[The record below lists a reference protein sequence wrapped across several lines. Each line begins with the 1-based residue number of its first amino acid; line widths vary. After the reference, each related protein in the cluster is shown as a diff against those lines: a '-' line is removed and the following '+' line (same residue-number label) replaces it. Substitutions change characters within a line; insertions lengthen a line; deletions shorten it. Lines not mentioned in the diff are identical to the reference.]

1 MQGPL
6 SIRALIAVIAWPLVV
21 FEAWMALGTI
31 VVLDPLLVS
40 LLTAMISVGGYP
52 FIGNTALVGFL
63 LSPVGLTT
71 LLAAVGATI
80 FLMAVEFGGV
90 SLIAWEGLHGR
101 RLGLMPLWRR
111 LLARLPALLALTA
124 IILGVI
130 ALLVAPVV
138 VAAFA
143 AQAYWLSGGDIYFYL
158 VTRPPEFWYALATI
172 GLVGLAMTLMAFWL
186 LLRWC
191 LSVSICVLE
200 PVSAIAAL
208 RLSADATRG
217 RKRALSLM
225 IVGWAAATLAA
236 TAIVALALT
245 GADDV
250 LQWLH
255 LPLDGILIATL
266 GLALINAIVLALLG
280 GFARAALAVLAM
292 RVYAQLPDRP
302 QAEAAPAALAPQ
314 SPWVRTAA
322 ALILI
327 ALPAASIGHSAW
339 SISRLKLSKPV
350 AVTAHRAGAAHAPEN
365 TIAALR
371 RAIAD
376 GADYVEID
384 VQETKDGEVVL
395 LHDTDLRRVA
405 GLAQS
410 IWDVTYADIRNLDAG
425 SWFDPSFASERIPSL
440 RDFAAAAKGRI
451 KLNIELKVN
460 GHDQDLARRAIGI
473 LNEVGSTREAI
484 ISSLDIGILSQVR
497 EADATI
503 PVGFI
508 VGAGVGQLARL
519 DVDFF
524 SIADRIATPAYVAQ
538 LGRGG
543 RSVHVWGL
551 SNRDAILSAV
561 LDGADNVIVDDPPV
575 AIETIRWYQ
584 ERTTAEQALL
594 RLRHALDLDELL
606 PPSNAEPAVED

>member
-1 MQGPL
+1 MPSQL
-6 SIRALIAVIAWPLVV
+6 SIRGLIAVIGWPLLV
-21 FEAWMALGTI
+21 FEAWMALAII
-31 VVLDPLLVS
+31 VLLDPLLVS
-40 LLTAMISVGGYP
+40 LLTAMIAVGGYP
-52 FIGNTALVGFL
+52 FVGNTALVGFL
-63 LSPVGLTT
+63 LSPVGVTT
-71 LLAAVGATI
+71 LLAALGATI
-80 FLMAVEFGGV
+80 FLTAVEFGGV

-101 RLGLMPLWRR
+101 RLGVMPLCRR
-111 LLARLPALLALTA
+111 LLPRLPALLALTA

-130 ALLVAPVV
+130 ALLIAPVAI
-138 VAAFA
+138 AAFA
-143 AQAYWLSGGDIYFYL
+143 AKAYWLSGGDIYFYL
-158 VTRPPEFWYALATI
+158 VTHPPELWYALASI
-172 GLVGLAMTLMAFWL
+172 GLVGIAMTLLAFWL

-200 PVSAIAAL
+200 PVSAIEAL
-208 RLSADATRG
+208 RLSAQATRG
-217 RKRALSLM
+217 HKRALSLM
-225 IVGWAAATLAA
+225 IAGWAIAALAA
-236 TAIVALALT
+236 SVIVALVLT
-245 GADDV
+245 GLDDV
-250 LQWLH
+250 VQWLRPS
-255 LPLDGILIATL
+255 LNGLRIAAL
-266 GLALINAIVLALLG
+266 VLALIDAVVLALLG
-280 GFARAALAVLAM
+280 CFARAALAVLAM
-292 RVYAQLPDRP
+292 RVYARLPDRP
-302 QAEAAPAALAPQ
+302 RVEAAPAALAPQ
-314 SPWVRTAA
+314 SPWARIAA

-339 SISRLKLSKPV
+339 SIGHLDLSKPV

-410 IWDVTYADIRNLDAG
+410 IWDVAYADMRDLDAG

-460 GHDQDLARRAIGI
+460 GHDQDLARRVIAV

-497 EADATI
+497 EADAAI

-508 VGAGVGQLARL
+508 VGAGVGRLARL
-519 DVDFF
+519 NVDFC
-524 SIADRIATPAYVAQ
+524 SIANRIATPAYVAQ

-543 RSVHVWGL
+543 RGVHVWGL
-551 SNRDAILSAV
+551 GNRDAILSAI

-575 AIETIRWYQ
+575 AIQTIRWF
-584 ERTTAEQALL
+584 EELTPAEQALL
-594 RLRHALDLDELL
+594 RLRHALDLSELL
-606 PPSNAEPAVED
+606 PPSGAEMAEQD